1 MPGQMT
7 SSGRIPV
14 QPSLCGM
21 PTVQKCAAPMGA
33 GDPARHQE
41 ESTMGAW
48 RPPKKRTVDVIEN
61 ALAVLALWS
70 MGMILLII
78 TIVVA

>member
-1 MPGQMT
+1 
-7 SSGRIPV
+7 
-14 QPSLCGM
+14 
-21 PTVQKCAAPMGA
+21 MGA

-41 ESTMGAW
+41 ESTMDAW
-48 RPPKKRTVDVIEN
+48 RPPKKRTVDMIEN

-78 TIVVA
+78 AIVAA